1 MRCGFWT
8 ATGAIACSSP
18 SDSSN
23 AVSMLAGLGAGLLAG
38 QLVAPALARIA
49 VGGSVI
55 KRRYSSERA
64 QQQL

>member
-1 MRCGFWT
+1 
-8 ATGAIACSSP
+8 
-18 SDSSN
+18 
-23 AVSMLAGLGAGLLAG
+23 MLAGLGAGLLAG